1 MDKKISQHH
10 LLFLEVQN
18 HLNDSSRTL
27 WYQIWSFYHQIP
39 TNHFFSWSSTISHD
53 FLFPFSNNLSFLKQ
67 LGDWTKLFNCKN
79 KRIKKEIWKY
89 TKAKL
94 SKRCWHHFLSLFF
107 FKRTPIFSLFQFWSP
122 SYLSK
127 DSLCGVKPEFC

>member
-1 MDKKISQHH
+1 MAKKISQYQFTVFGN
-10 LLFLEVQN
+10 LKVQN

-27 WYQIWSFYHQIP
+27 WYQIWSFCHQIP
-39 TNHFFSWSSTISHD
+39 TIQFFSWSFTI
-53 FLFPFSNNLSFLKQ
+53 FSRFSLSFLKQ
-67 LGDWTKLFNCKN
+67 LRDWTKLFNWKN
-79 KRIKKEIWKY
+79 KGIKKEIWKY

-94 SKRCWHHFLSLFF
+94 SKRCWHHFLSIFF

-127 DSLCGVKPEFC
+127 DSLCGVKLEFC